1 MQHEVAAHARVKRAN
16 HTVGGAVTAQAAPT
30 ELEVWFTENRIL
42 LENYYLPGD
51 LENQIEAFVAA
62 TTTAAITRALLTYPR
77 PTSISDAARQSC
89 CREKGSNARL
99 SLNAGCSTNGMPA

>member
-51 LENQIEAFVAA
+51 LFQTWPDNPAAERKDQTPDYPSTPVAA
-62 TTTAAITRALLTYPR
+62 PIVLPAKGVVLLRILET
-77 PTSISDAARQSC
+77 I
-89 CREKGSNARL
+89 G
-99 SLNAGCSTNGMPA
+99 PAPMEYRRV

>member
-51 LENQIEAFVAA
+51 LFQTWPDNPAAERKDQTPDYPSTPVAA
-62 TTTAAITRALLTYPR
+62 PTACRVTSSTKRAR
-77 PTSISDAARQSC
+77 A
-89 CREKGSNARL
+89 
-99 SLNAGCSTNGMPA
+99 SLNLHCSLSQKL